1 MYDLLTRLHQFDT
14 KKMQEIRE
22 AILKPGSAHR
32 RKEFVEMDRTMLHLC
47 RNSPLHTDQHIAIF
61 LQAVSLALKQLM
73 NDLADTTGAEEE
85 ENGGDDEENEREID
99 VENEVDAV
107 NLHVSPLHLDSFDSP
122 NCQNLDPS
130 VPSTSGTHSS
140 MNLDHSYFRYFLLY
154 SIY

>member
-1 MYDLLTRLHQFDT
+1 MPFYAF
-14 KKMQEIRE
+14 
-22 AILKPGSAHR
+22 
-32 RKEFVEMDRTMLHLC
+32 FVPFWRFFML
-47 RNSPLHTDQHIAIF
+47 F
-61 LQAVSLALKQLM
+61 LPALLM
-73 NDLADTTGAEEE
+73 NDLADKTGAEEE

-140 MNLDHSYFRYFLLY
+140 MNLDHSYF
-154 SIY
+154 